1 MKTTRFNQAHK
12 NHGAKLVDFAGY
24 EMPVQYSSIITE
36 HKAVRE
42 SAGVFDVSH
51 MGEFFVEGPEAE
63 KFVNYIA
70 TNDVTKLFDG
80 KVQYSTML
88 YENGGI
94 VDDLLVYR
102 FNNQKY
108 MLVVNASNIEK
119 DFEWVTKNNKFD
131 CTITNKSDDYNLLA
145 VQGPNSTKILEKLLN
160 IKIDLEYYTF
170 YVNPMKYKELELL
183 LSRTGYTGEI
193 GYELYF
199 TGNENQCLELWN
211 DLMAAGKEFGLVPAG
226 LGARDSLRL
235 EVGYCLY
242 GNEIDQNTNPL
253 EAGLGWITKL
263 NKENFI
269 GKDALLKVKENGLSR
284 KLVGIISEEKCFPR
298 HNTEVTIDKNKIG
311 FVTSGTVSPILNYP
325 IAMAYVSTE
334 YAKEGTEVN
343 FFIREKEYKAK
354 VVKLPF
360 VKNNAF

>member
-1 MKTTRFNQAHK
+1 MKTTRFNSVHK
-12 NHGAKLVDFAGY
+12 KLGAKLVDFAGY
-24 EMPVQYSSIITE
+24 EMPVQYSSIIAE

-42 SAGVFDVSH
+42 KAGLFDVSH

-63 KFVNYIA
+63 KLVNYLT

-102 FNNQKY
+102 INNEKF
-108 MLVVNASNIEK
+108 MLVVNASNIDK
-119 DFEWVTKNNKFD
+119 DFEWITKNNKFN

-145 VQGPNSTKILEKLLN
+145 VQGPNSTKILEKLFN
-160 IKIDLEYYTF
+160 IQINLDYYTF
-170 YVNPMKYKELELL
+170 YTNPIKYNNIDIL

-199 TGNENQCLELWN
+199 VADENQCIAFWE
-211 DLMAAGKEFGLVPAG
+211 DLMNAGNEFGLQPCG
-226 LGARDSLRL
+226 LGSRDSLRL

-242 GNEIDQNTNPL
+242 GNEIDANTNPL

-263 NKENFI
+263 NKEDFI
-269 GKDALLKVKENGLSR
+269 GKNVLLDVKNNGLKR

-298 HNTEVTIDKNKIG
+298 HNTEITADKKKIG
-311 FVTSGTVSPILNYP
+311 FVTSGTVSPMLNYP
-325 IAMAYVSTE
+325 IAMAYVDID
-334 YAKEGTEVN
+334 YAQEGREVN
-343 FFIREKEYKAK
+343 FLIREKEYKAK
-354 VVKLPF
+354 IVKLPF